1 MTLELGGICLFRA
14 REILREPLIFG
25 EPLQIEA
32 VNFLALYSQARELM
46 AGYSSDDQRE
56 ILHWYDASLLREL
69 NRADLADLVY
79 QLEPEVEP
87 S

>member
-1 MTLELGGICLFRA
+1 
-14 REILREPLIFG
+14 
-25 EPLQIEA
+25 
-32 VNFLALYSQARELM
+32 M